1 MKLELKK
8 GFTLIE
14 LLVVIAII
22 GILASVVTGSLN
34 EAREK
39 SRNAARATQIN
50 EYQKAFNLFWSE
62 NGRYPCFGNCPSGS
76 ATQEICLGDYPPAG
90 YGNNQGSCWSGTTN
104 ERTLFAAEF
113 IPKYLPQM
121 PEGETRIF
129 GVGGNNRTGM
139 IYRVTDSGQSY
150 SIFYYMEGND
160 RPCLVG
166 GATGVN
172 DGSDTRCTLIVS
184 P

>member
-1 MKLELKK
+1 MELRLKN

-22 GILASVVTGSLN
+22 GILASIAIASFEEG
-34 EAREK
+34 RQK

-50 EYQKAFNLFWSE
+50 EYQKAFNLFYAD

-76 ATQEICLGDYPPAG
+76 ATQYICLGDYPPAG
-90 YGNNQGSCWSGTTN
+90 YGNNQGSCWNGQV
-104 ERTLFAAEF
+104 ERTLFATEF
-113 IPKYLPQM
+113 IPQYMSQM
-121 PEGETRIF
+121 PQGETRLF
-129 GVGGNNRTGM
+129 GGDGYTGM
-139 IYRVTDSGQSY
+139 IYRVTDSGRSY

-172 DGSDTRCTLIVS
+172 DGSDTSCTLTVS